1 LLDALFLTSKI
12 RDTGVRMSGGSSSG
26 KGFGSRRGKGGR
38 KGPPIVWE
46 GSVGPKSYLEAVYE
60 FPVESKGEF
69 TKEKPLR
76 GYDDRKKDWP
86 KCMHGEDCLVQMCV
100 EGTDGGLCFFKPASL
115 GICYN
120 ILFVI
125 YVSLLLYNLHEIFV
139 IVFRC
144 SRKLRVR

>member
-26 KGFGSRRGKGGR
+26 KGFGTGRGKGGR

-46 GSVGPKSYLEAVYE
+46 RSVGLESYSEAMYE

-76 GYDDRKKDWP
+76 GYDDHKEDWP
-86 KCMHGEDCLVQMCV
+86 KYMHGEDCLVQM
-100 EGTDGGLCFFKPASL
+100 
-115 GICYN
+115 
-120 ILFVI
+120 
-125 YVSLLLYNLHEIFV
+125 
-139 IVFRC
+139 
-144 SRKLRVR
+144 